1 MHKTVMGHAKCSTDT
16 SSVSHPLKD
25 NNMDMQH
32 ARFSGTSADSTLSLT
47 AAPLLCLEQNWQS
60 SLFGRSIQQ
69 GQHELASIAD
79 EAGMAI
85 GVTDSCGTLLWAW
98 SSKVMR
104 SSAEQVHF
112 VEGGQWSTQS
122 VAPMRLA

>member
-1 MHKTVMGHAKCSTDT
+1 
-16 SSVSHPLKD
+16 
-25 NNMDMQH
+25 MDMQH
-32 ARFSGTSADSTLSLT
+32 TRFSSTSADSVLSLT

-60 SLFGRSIQQ
+60 SLFGRSIQH
-69 GQHELASIAD
+69 GQRELASIAD

-98 SSKVMR
+98 SRKVMR

-112 VEGGQWSTQS
+112 V
-122 VAPMRLA
+122 